1 MKTVLITGASSEI
14 GRAIIDKYLEN
25 DYRVIGTYFS
35 NKEALDEYKDKI
47 DIQRLDLTS
56 EESINDLVHY
66 IKDKYNDIDT
76 LINGSAVSIDSLFS
90 DKNKKDFNNTLN
102 VNLVGTFLLSK
113 EIGNIMYD
121 NKKGTII
128 NISSTNGID
137 KYFPMSLDYD
147 ASKAALN
154 SLTHNLAYQFAPY
167 VRVNAVAPGAV
178 ATKKELDGVDN
189 EFIKTEEEKVFVKR
203 LGKPMEIANVIYF
216 LSSDDASYINNEIIR
231 VDGGTYSG

>member
-35 NKEALDEYKDKI
+35 NKEALEEYKDKI

-56 EESINDLVHY
+56 EESISDLVHY

>member
-56 EESINDLVHY
+56 EESISDLVHY